1 MRSIDDETL
10 PLLGAGQQY
19 QHAGKKNILEVGRG
33 ILYSL

>member
-19 QHAGKKNILEVGRG
+19 QHAGKKILLDDRG
-33 ILYSL
+33 TLYSL